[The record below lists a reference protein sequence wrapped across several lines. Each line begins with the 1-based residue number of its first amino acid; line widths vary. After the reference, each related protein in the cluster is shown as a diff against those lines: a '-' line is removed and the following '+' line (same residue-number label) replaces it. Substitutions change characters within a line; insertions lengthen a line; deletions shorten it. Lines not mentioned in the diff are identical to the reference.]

1 MHRQHRNN
9 SNFEHLHNIK
19 RKYSFVIIVSEV
31 KETCATLK
39 KINRAP
45 GLEETVWEKYFNVRL
60 KNYFVLWEPC
70 SKGEDIFS
78 IHQKGDKN
86 NCDEEKNYL
95 KSE

>member
-9 SNFEHLHNIK
+9 SNFEHLHNNK

-39 KINRAP
+39 KINVAP

-60 KNYFVLWEPC
+60 KNYFVLCENLVPNVKTY
-70 SKGEDIFS
+70 SLSTKKETKI
-78 IHQKGDKN
+78 IAIKK
-86 NCDEEKNYL
+86 KIT
-95 KSE
+95 